1 MEALGGAASV
11 IAVVQIAGKVWSL
24 CWKYYSDAKEAKS
37 DIERLMGMIQTMQS
51 VFQQVEDLAKG
62 PGATKLHA
70 SKSLI
75 ERIPS
80 EVKQEFD
87 RLENL
92 LEPSNTRS
100 IMRKALRQR
109 LKWPLKK
116 EEVEKTLSLLERH
129 KTHLITA
136 MNCDQM

>member
-37 DIERLMGMIQTMQS
+37 DIERLMSMIQTMQS
-51 VFQQVEDLAKG
+51 VFQQVENL
-62 PGATKLHA
+62 TKLHA
-70 SKSLI
+70 SNPLI
-75 ERIPS
+75 EKIPS

-87 RLENL
+87 RLQKL

-116 EEVEKTLSLLERH
+116 EEVEKILNLLERH
-129 KTHLITA
+129 KTTLIIA

>member
-24 CWKYYSDAKEAKS
+24 CWKYYSDVKEAKS
-37 DIERLMGMIQTMQS
+37 DIERLMGMIQMIQS

-70 SKSLI
+70 SKPCI
-75 ERIPS
+75 ERIPL
-80 EVKQEFD
+80 ELKQEFE
-87 RLENL
+87 RLLKL
-92 LEPSNTRS
+92 LEPSNKRS
-100 IMRKALRQR
+100 VMRSLGRR

-116 EEVEKTLSLLERH
+116 EEVEKTLNLLERH
-129 KTHLITA
+129 KTTLITA